1 MLKVVH
7 SHHTTLLY
15 SNVFVNSVTERGKSM
30 FQIKSATNQP
40 KYRQI
45 IEAVESAIMSGRME
59 HGQQL
64 PSISEL
70 ADEQQIARVT
80 VAKAYEDLR
89 QRGVILAQHGKGF
102 YVAST
107 AVRSGLNVFVLFDT
121 LNAYKE
127 TLYDA
132 FKQVLPGD
140 TRINLFFH
148 HYNRE
153 LFDSL
158 IRDSVGLYNF
168 YVVMPHFDEDVSDT
182 VGVLPMDRLLVID
195 QNLPKLKGE
204 YAAVYQPFEDDI
216 YNALVAALD
225 RVRLY
230 HRLTLVLAEDP
241 FQYVPA
247 SIIAGFKRFGR
258 EHGVPCVVAENYS
271 DQLIWPGEAYLLF
284 ADRDLIR
291 FIKHVDRKGWQLGQE
306 VGLISYDDT
315 PMKEILKGGITV
327 ISTDFAE
334 MGRTAGRLIAER
346 QKTRIANPGGLILRS
361 SL

>member
-1 MLKVVH
+1 MI
-7 SHHTTLLY
+7 
-15 SNVFVNSVTERGKSM
+15 
-30 FQIKSATNQP
+30 QINSATNQP

-45 IEAVESAIMSGRME
+45 IEAVEAAIRSGTIA

-70 ADEQQIARVT
+70 ADGQQIARVT
-80 VAKAYEDLR
+80 VAKAYEELR
-89 QRGVILAQHGKGF
+89 GRGIILAQHGKGF

-107 AVRSGLNVFVLFDT
+107 AVRGGLNIFVLFDT

-132 FKQVLPGD
+132 FKQSLPGD
-140 TRINLFFH
+140 TRISLFFH
-148 HYNRE
+148 HYNRD

-158 IRDSVGLYNF
+158 IRDSLGLYTY
-168 YVVMPHFDEDVSDT
+168 YVVMPHFDEDVSET
-182 VGVLPMDRLLVID
+182 VSMIPTDKLLLID
-195 QNLPKLKGE
+195 QTIQTLPGDFT
-204 YAAVYQPFEDDI
+204 AVYQNFEADT
-216 YNALVAALD
+216 YNALVAGLD
-225 RVRLY
+225 RIRRY

-247 SIIAGFKRFGR
+247 SIVAGFKRFGR
-258 EHGVPCVVAENYS
+258 EQGVPCVVAETYS
-271 DQLIWPGEAYLLF
+271 DQLIRPGEAYLLF

-291 FIKHVDRKGWQLGQE
+291 FIKHTDRQGWQPGHDI
-306 VGLISYDDT
+306 GLISYDDT
-315 PMKEILKGGITV
+315 PIKEILKGGITV

-334 MGRTAGRLIAER
+334 MGRTAGRLISERSR
-346 QKTRIANPGGLILRS
+346 QKIANPGGLILRS

>member
-1 MLKVVH
+1 MI
-7 SHHTTLLY
+7 
-15 SNVFVNSVTERGKSM
+15 
-30 FQIKSATNQP
+30 QINATTNQP

-45 IEAVESAIMSGRME
+45 IEAVESAVTNGTLG

-70 ADEQQIARVT
+70 AEGQQIARVT
-80 VAKAYEDLR
+80 VAKAYDDLR
-89 QRGVILAQHGKGF
+89 QRGVIMSQHGKGF
-102 YVAST
+102 YVALT
-107 AVRSGLNVFVLFDT
+107 DVRSGLNVFMLFDT

-132 FKQVLPGD
+132 FKQALPD
-140 TRINLFFH
+140 NTRISLFFH

-158 IRDSVGLYNF
+158 IRDSIGLYGF

-182 VGVLPMDRLLVID
+182 VGMIPPDRLLLID
-195 QNLPKLKGE
+195 QNIPTLKGD
-204 YAAVYQPFEDDI
+204 YAAVYQSFEQDT
-216 YNALVAALD
+216 YNALVDGLD
-225 RVRLY
+225 RIRHY
-230 HRLTLVLAEDP
+230 RRLTLVLAEDP
-241 FQYVPA
+241 LQYVPS
-247 SIIAGFKRFGR
+247 SIVAGFKRFGR
-258 EHGVPCVVAENYS
+258 EHGVPCVVAETYS
-271 DQLIWPGEAYLLF
+271 DQLIWPGEGYVLF
-284 ADRDLIR
+284 ADRDLIQ
-291 FIKHVDRKGWQLGQE
+291 FIKHVDRQGWQLGQD

-334 MGRTAGRLIAER
+334 MGRTAGRLISDREQA
-346 QKTRIANPGGLILRS
+346 KIANPGGLILRS

>member
-1 MLKVVH
+1 MI
-7 SHHTTLLY
+7 
-15 SNVFVNSVTERGKSM
+15 
-30 FQIKSATNQP
+30 QINSATNQP

-45 IEAVESAIMSGRME
+45 IEAVEKAVAGGTLE
-59 HGQQL
+59 PGQQL

-70 ADEQQIARVT
+70 ADGQQIARVT

-102 YVAST
+102 YVAS
-107 AVRSGLNVFVLFDT
+107 AGGRSGPNVFVLFDT

-132 FKQVLPGD
+132 FKQALPENA
-140 TRINLFFH
+140 RISLFFH
-148 HYNRE
+148 HYNRD

-158 IRDSVGLYNF
+158 IRDSIGLYNF
-168 YVVMPHFDEDVSDT
+168 YVVMPHFDEDVSDS
-182 VGVLPMDRLLVID
+182 VGMIPTDRLLLID
-195 QNLPKLKGE
+195 QNVPTLPGD
-204 YAAVYQPFEDDI
+204 YAAVYQSFEQNT
-216 YNALVAALD
+216 YNALVAGLD
-225 RVRLY
+225 RIRQY
-230 HRLTLVLAEDP
+230 RRLTLVLAEDP

-247 SIIAGFKRFGR
+247 SIVRGFKRFGR
-258 EHGVPCVVAENYS
+258 EHGLPCVVAENYS

-291 FIKHVDRKGWQLGQE
+291 FIKHVDRQGWQLGKE

-315 PMKEILKGGITV
+315 PMKEILEGGITV

-346 QKTRIANPGGLILRS
+346 ERTKIANPGGLILRS

>member
-1 MLKVVH
+1 MIQI
-7 SHHTTLLY
+7 
-15 SNVFVNSVTERGKSM
+15 NSG
-30 FQIKSATNQP
+30 TNQP

-45 IEAVESAIMSGRME
+45 IEAVENAIQRGAVA

-70 ADEQQIARVT
+70 ADGQQIARVT
-80 VAKAYEDLR
+80 VAKAYEELR
-89 QRGVILAQHGKGF
+89 QRGVIMAQHGKGF

-107 AVRSGLNVFVLFDT
+107 GVRSALNVFVLFDT

-132 FKQVLPGD
+132 FKQALPAD
-140 TRINLFFH
+140 TRVSLFFH
-148 HYNRE
+148 HYNRRV
-153 LFDSL
+153 FDGL
-158 IRDSVGLYNF
+158 IRDSIGGYTY
-168 YVVMPHFDEDVSDT
+168 YVVMPHFDEDVSQT
-182 VGVLPMDRLLVID
+182 VGMLPADRLLLID
-195 QNLPKLKGE
+195 QTIPTLSGE
-204 YAAVYQPFEDDI
+204 FAAVYQNFEEDT
-216 YNALVAALD
+216 YHALVAGLD
-225 RVRLY
+225 HIRKY
-230 HRLTLVLAEDP
+230 HRLTLVLSEDP
-241 FQYVPA
+241 FQYVPG
-247 SIIAGFKRFGR
+247 SIITGFKRFGR
-258 EHGVPCVVAENYS
+258 EHGVPCVVAETYS

-291 FIKHVDRKGWQLGQE
+291 FVKHTDRKGWQPGQE

-334 MGRTAGRLIAER
+334 MGRMAGQLISER
-346 QKTRIANPGGLILRS
+346 SRIKVANPGGLILRN

>member
-1 MLKVVH
+1 MI
-7 SHHTTLLY
+7 
-15 SNVFVNSVTERGKSM
+15 
-30 FQIKSATNQP
+30 QINTGTSQP

-45 IEAVESAIMSGRME
+45 IDAVESAIQRGAVT

-70 ADEQQIARVT
+70 ADGQQIARVT

-89 QRGVILAQHGKGF
+89 QRGVIIAQHGKGF

-107 AVRSGLNVFVLFDT
+107 VVRSALNVFVLFDT

-132 FKQVLPGD
+132 LRQSLPAD
-140 TRINLFFH
+140 ARVSLFFH
-148 HYNRE
+148 HYNHD

-158 IRDSVGLYNF
+158 IRDCVGRYTY
-168 YVVMPHFDEDVSDT
+168 YVVMPHVDGDVSETISLIPADK
-182 VGVLPMDRLLVID
+182 LLLID
-195 QNLPKLKGE
+195 QDVPTLSGE
-204 YAAVYQPFEDDI
+204 VAAVYQSFEADT
-216 YNALVAALD
+216 YNALVSGLD
-225 RVRLY
+225 RIRHY
-230 HRLTLVLAEDP
+230 HRLTLVLSEEP
-241 FQYVPA
+241 FQYVPG
-247 SIIAGFKRFGR
+247 SIVAGFRRFGR
-258 EHGVPCVVAENYS
+258 EHGVPCVVAETYS

-284 ADRDLIR
+284 ADRDLIQ
-291 FIKHVDRKGWQLGQE
+291 FIKHTDRKGWQPGQE

-315 PMKEILKGGITV
+315 PMKESLKGGITV

-334 MGRTAGRLIAER
+334 MGRTAGRFIRER
-346 QKTRIANPGGLILRS
+346 LRVKLLNPSGLILRN